1 MNWGHK
7 IIVVYVLFVAGMG
20 FLAYKASTQ
29 NKDLVTEDYYAKE
42 LVYQQKIDQSKRA
55 SALSAPVQIKMI
67 NNELAISFPKDF
79 AAKQV
84 KGDVVL
90 YCPSDERKDMQKIF
104 TVTDSAVEI
113 NVPPNYHGLHYV
125 KINWEV
131 EGVSYYYEEKIFI

>member
-1 MNWGHK
+1 MNRGHK
-7 IIVVYVLFVAGMG
+7 IIVVLVVFVAGMG

-42 LVYQQKIDQSKRA
+42 LVYQQKIDQTKRA
-55 SALSAPVQIKMI
+55 NALSAPLEIKMI
-67 NNELAISFPKDF
+67 NNELTINFPKDF

-90 YCPSDERKDMQKIF
+90 YCPSDEKKDMQKIF
-104 TVTDSAVEI
+104 TVTDSVVEI
-113 NVPPNYHGLHYV
+113 IVPAKNRGLHYV

-131 EGVSYYYEEKIFI
+131 EGVSYYHEEKIFI